1 MNGKKVTVKID
12 SKNLT
17 KTLSSRMSLALIFFL
32 YICTSAIFSGCF
44 LIAREPPAPP
54 EYLFKEDLEGFKAFL
69 EEDPEIVKY
78 EITTGFYDDPPDS
91 PMWGIC
97 SVQVQIDNDAWANID
112 EISRDRVLPRITRE
126 VLLGMEEDVYYYRD
140 LHIRMR
146 EVIVFFYLLEE
157 GSSSKAERVTFKSDD
172 KVGYNRW
179 SVEKDGGE
187 GSARLEDYLS
197 PEEAYIDS
205 EIYEN
210 REARNATELNA
221 MLVSR
226 EPAVDWLC
234 TYTSDRENL
243 SGGRA
248 GEKCFVTK
256 IQLNDDSVTYE
267 EVERLFKDLVTGENG
282 RILKKIRSS
291 EEGMWLF
298 SGRTTAMKVV
308 FLVNGRM
315 EYISFESYDKSGF
328 GKWTVTQSFPDPSKE
343 GRVISSISAESVL
356 TGIGITV
363 VVLAAVGAVTY
374 ILVRRLRRNKK
385 IDLKQD
391 EAGKT

>member
-1 MNGKKVTVKID
+1 MKTIKVLFYVLVDGSSLEDADRIERVVFSSDEDSGFKHWTVSEIGIESVSTPPD
-12 SKNLT
+12 
-17 KTLSSRMSLALIFFL
+17 
-32 YICTSAIFSGCF
+32 YFS
-44 LIAREPPAPP
+44 
-54 EYLFKEDLEGFKAFL
+54 KEDTYTE
-69 EEDPEIVKY
+69 P
-78 EITTGFYDDPPDS
+78 
-91 PMWGIC
+91 
-97 SVQVQIDNDAWANID
+97 
-112 EISRDRVLPRITRE
+112 
-126 VLLGMEEDVYYYRD
+126 
-140 LHIRMR
+140 
-146 EVIVFFYLLEE
+146 VIF
-157 GSSSKAERVTFKSDD
+157 
-172 KVGYNRW
+172 
-179 SVEKDGGE
+179 
-187 GSARLEDYLS
+187 
-197 PEEAYIDS
+197 
-205 EIYEN
+205 EN

-226 EPAVDWLC
+226 EPAVEWLG
-234 TYTSDRENL
+234 TYTSDRESL
-243 SGGRA
+243 SGGRT

-308 FLVNGRM
+308 FLVNGGM
-315 EYISFESYDKSGF
+315 GYVSFESYDKSGF

-343 GRVISSISAESVL
+343 GRVISSISTESVL

-385 IDLKQD
+385 RDLKQG
-391 EAGKT
+391 EAGET

>member
-1 MNGKKVTVKID
+1 MNEKKITTLVD
-12 SKNLT
+12 SENLMT
-17 KTLSSRMSLALIFFL
+17 KKSPRFRISLILLSLFL
-32 YICTSAIFSGCF
+32 SIICSGCIF
-44 LIAREPPAPP
+44 VSREPSEPR
-54 EYLFKEDLEGFKAFL
+54 EYLFKEDLDAFRAFL
-69 EEDPEIVKY
+69 EDDPDVVKY

-157 GSSSKAERVTFKSDD
+157 GSSSKTERVTFKSDD

-205 EIYEN
+205 EIYGN
-210 REARNATELNA
+210 RESQNEKDLNA
-221 MLVSR
+221 LLVSR
-226 EPAVDWLC
+226 ESAVDWIC
-234 TYTSDRENL
+234 TYTSDGENL
-243 SGGRA
+243 SGGRF
-248 GEKCFVTK
+248 GEKCFVVK
-256 IQLNDDSVTYE
+256 IQLNDDSLTYE
-267 EVERLFKDLVTGENG
+267 EIERLFKDLVTGENG

-308 FLVNGRM
+308 FLVNGGM
-315 EYISFESYDKSGF
+315 GYVSFESYDKSGF

-343 GRVISSISAESVL
+343 GRVISSISTESVL

-385 IDLKQD
+385 IDRKQG
-391 EAGKT
+391 EAGET

>member
-1 MNGKKVTVKID
+1 MNEKKITTLVD
-12 SKNLT
+12 SENLMT
-17 KTLSSRMSLALIFFL
+17 KKSPRFRISLILLSLFL
-32 YICTSAIFSGCF
+32 SIICSGCIF
-44 LIAREPPAPP
+44 VSREQPEPP

-69 EEDPEIVKY
+69 EDDPEIVQY
-78 EITTGFYDDPPDS
+78 HLFIFDDQPLYGDVNINIQVDYS
-91 PMWGIC
+91 VWEHIEGI
-97 SVQVQIDNDAWANID
+97 IRN
-112 EISRDRVLPRITRE
+112 RVMPRLTRE
-126 VLLGMEEDVYYYRD
+126 VLLGLDEYVYHFDNCRVRLKLLKISFYAREENSATEKR
-140 LHIRMR
+140 IT
-146 EVIVFFYLLEE
+146 YL
-157 GSSSKAERVTFKSDD
+157 STDKS
-172 KVGYNRW
+172 GFNRW
-179 SVEKDGGE
+179 SIDEDGIE
-187 GSARLEDYLS
+187 DVSKSPDYLS
-197 PEEAYIDS
+197 TEDVFVDS
-205 EIYEN
+205 AIFDT
-210 REARNATELNA
+210 REVHNEKDLNA

-308 FLVNGRM
+308 FLVNGMM

-343 GRVISSISAESVL
+343 GRVISSISTESVL

-385 IDLKQD
+385 RDLKQG
-391 EAGKT
+391 EAGET